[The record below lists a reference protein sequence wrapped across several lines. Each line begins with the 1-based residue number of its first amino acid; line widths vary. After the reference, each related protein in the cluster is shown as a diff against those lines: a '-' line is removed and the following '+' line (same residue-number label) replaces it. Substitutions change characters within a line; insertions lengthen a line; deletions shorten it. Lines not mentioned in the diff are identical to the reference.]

1 MKKVI
6 IFIDALK
13 PEEASGF
20 LKKTYQGKI
29 KCHVPRVT
37 PTILGSI
44 YTGTTPGQHGLVR
57 ATPFNQQPIQRPDK
71 ETFFESLSQKA
82 RVLSY
87 MMPFTINV
95 NVQNGVIAQ
104 SGVSGSVNV
113 NQPALMIPRAPVSM
127 GKTDPEKAFDS
138 FVDHARIVFSTVREL
153 MRMDASDIFF
163 ISYRN
168 IDSYT
173 HWYFD
178 GDFRERL
185 IEYVAHE
192 VREIDMMGSEIEL
205 VWFSDHGGCEADTVI
220 RINKWLQEKGYLD
233 LKILEEK
240 HKRQMQQQKQQ
251 AQEQDQEGPYMDQID
266 IQAPYVQVSEDSKF
280 ICTDAFDACID
291 RFQDTTEKEIKDLI
305 NELRGTGW
313 FDHVHDR
320 EDLYPESPDDGS
332 IPRIIPDR
340 KEGVLV
346 SGNVHPE
353 VPVKTEGLPSDEHD
367 TVVNSRNGDHSPYGA
382 YGGTRDLKLAEV
394 IDPEDLHAA
403 IKKFCRNVTAKVEQ
417 APTVQARAAIP
428 HVEGVQIG

>member
-1 MKKVI
+1 VKKVI
-6 IFIDALK
+6 IFLDALK
-13 PEEASGF
+13 PEEVLGF
-20 LKKTYQGKI
+20 LDETCQGKI

-57 ATPFNQQPIQRPDK
+57 ATPFNQQPIQRPNK

-87 MMPFTINV
+87 MMPFTVNV

-113 NQPALMIPRAPVSM
+113 NQPALMIPRAPVNM
-127 GKTDPEKAFDS
+127 GKSDPEKSFDS
-138 FVDHARIVFSTVREL
+138 FVDHARIVFSTAREL
-153 MRMDASDIFF
+153 IRMDVSDIFF
-163 ISYRN
+163 LSYRN
-168 IDSYT
+168 LDSFT
-173 HWYFD
+173 HWFYD

-192 VREIDMMGSEIEL
+192 VREIDMMGSEIEI
-205 VWFSDHGGCEADTVI
+205 VWFSDHGGTEADTVI

-233 LKILEEK
+233 LQILEEK
-240 HKRQMQQQKQQ
+240 HKRQVQRQEQQ
-251 AQEQDQEGPYMDQID
+251 AEEQGQEGPYTDQID
-266 IQAPYVQVSEDSKF
+266 VQAPYVQVGTDSKF
-280 ICTDAFDACID
+280 ICTDAFDVCID
-291 RFQDTTEKEIKDLI
+291 SFQDTTEKEIKDLI

-320 EDLYPESPDDGS
+320 EDFYPESPDDGS

-340 KEGVLV
+340 KEGILA

-353 VPVKTEGLPSDEHD
+353 IPVKTEGLPSDEHD
-367 TVVNSRNGDHSPYGA
+367 TVVNSRNGDHSPFGA
-382 YGGTRDLKLAEV
+382 FGGTRDLKLANT
-394 IDPEDLHAA
+394 IDPEDLHSA
-403 IKKFCRNVTAKVEQ
+403 INKFCRNVTAKVEQ
-417 APTVQARAAIP
+417 APTVQARAAVP
-428 HVEGVQIG
+428 HMEGAQIG